1 MTPMSRSAR
10 LPRNIAAAVLI
21 VGLFTG
27 TFVWQRDDAWPLAQ
41 MRMFP
46 GGGESAI
53 SIVRIDATLRNGKH
67 RDMNP
72 FAFHLKRAEI
82 EGQMNRV
89 IVNPAMLGDL
99 IDTYNDTVP
108 RSREIVRIRLVRH
121 VFDEGETKRGA
132 EPEQTELVA
141 WPS

>member
-1 MTPMSRSAR
+1 MSRGGR
-10 LPRNIAAAVLI
+10 LTRNIAALALVA
-21 VGLFTG
+21 GLFAG
-27 TFVWQRDDAWPLAQ
+27 TFWWQTDDAWPLAQ

-82 EGQMNRV
+82 EGQMNRIKRV
-89 IVNPAMLGDL
+89 PSMLGDL
-99 IDTYNDTVP
+99 METYNETVP
-108 RSREIVRIRLVRH
+108 RDQEIVRLRLVRH
-121 VFDEGETKRGA
+121 ETPKGGG
-132 EPEQTELVA
+132 EPEKTVLVS
-141 WPS
+141 WPQ